1 MKSLVKTIGYLEGTS
16 FLVLIGIAM
25 PMKYIGD
32 DPTMVSIM
40 GSIHGFLF
48 LLYVGILF
56 FGVGKHWNFTT
67 LIHGFIAAVLP
78 AGPFVFER
86 MMALPRYQIEDIKQ
100 S

>member
-16 FLVLIGIAM
+16 FLILMGIAM

>member
-1 MKSLVKTIGYLEGTS
+1 MKSLVKTVGYLEGTS
-16 FLVLIGIAM
+16 FLVLMGIAM

-48 LLYVGILF
+48 LTYLGILF
-56 FGVGKHWNFTT
+56 LGVGKHWNFTA

-86 MMALPRYQIEDIKQ
+86 MMGSSRYQLEDVKQ
-100 S
+100 P

>member
-1 MKSLVKTIGYLEGTS
+1 MKSLVKAVGYLEGTS
-16 FLVLIGIAM
+16 FLVLMGIAM

-48 LLYVGILF
+48 LTYLGILF
-56 FGVGKHWNFTT
+56 LGVGKHWNFTA

-86 MMALPRYQIEDIKQ
+86 MMSSSRYQLEDLKQ
-100 S
+100 P

>member
-1 MKSLVKTIGYLEGTS
+1 MKALIKAVGYLEGTS
-16 FLVLIGIAM
+16 FLVLMGIAM

-40 GSIHGFLF
+40 GSIHGILF
-48 LLYVGILF
+48 LLYVGLLF
-56 FGVGKHWNFTT
+56 FGVGRYWNFKA
-67 LIHGFIAAVLP
+67 LVHGFIAAVLP

-86 MMALPRYQIEDIKQ
+86 MLHSERYQLVDIKQ

>member
-1 MKSLVKTIGYLEGTS
+1 MKSLVKAIGYLEGTS
-16 FLVLIGIAM
+16 FLVLMGIAI

-48 LLYVGILF
+48 LTYIGILF
-56 FGVGKHWNFTT
+56 LGVGKHWNFTA

-86 MMALPRYQIEDIKQ
+86 MMSSSRYQLEDVKQ
-100 S
+100 P

>member
-1 MKSLVKTIGYLEGTS
+1 MKSLVKAVGYLEGTS
-16 FLVLIGIAM
+16 FLVLMGIAM

-48 LLYVGILF
+48 LTYIGILF
-56 FGVGKHWNFTT
+56 LGVGKHWNFTA

-86 MMALPRYQIEDIKQ
+86 MMSSSRYQLEDVKQ
-100 S
+100 P